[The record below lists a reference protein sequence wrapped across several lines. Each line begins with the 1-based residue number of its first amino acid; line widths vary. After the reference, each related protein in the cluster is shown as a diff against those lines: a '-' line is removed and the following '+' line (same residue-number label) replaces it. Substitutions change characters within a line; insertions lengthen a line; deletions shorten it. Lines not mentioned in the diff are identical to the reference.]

1 VARYCDI
8 IQIGARNMQNFALL
22 THAGRVKR
30 PVMLKRGRAATIEE
44 WLLAAE
50 YILMEGNHQVIL
62 CERGVR
68 TFAQH
73 TRNTLDLS
81 VVPTVRWISHLPLV
95 VDPSHGT
102 GRREKVTPLARAGV
116 AVGADGIMV
125 EVHHRPEE
133 ALSDGEQALT
143 PEMFDQL
150 MWELGIIVQAVGRKI
165 EGPVPGYR
173 LRRGLGVSGLA
184 A

>member
-1 VARYCDI
+1 A
-8 IQIGARNMQNFALL
+8 Q
-22 THAGRVKR
+22 K
-30 PVMLKRGRAATIEE
+30 PVMLKRGMAATIEE

-125 EVHHRPEE
+125 EVHHRPAE
-133 ALSDGEQALT
+133 ALSDGEQSLT

-150 MWELGIIVQAVGRKI
+150 MWELGIIVQAVGRKL
-165 EGPVPGYR
+165 EGPIKGYE
-173 LRRGLGVSGLA
+173 LRRGNGVSGLA